1 MGKVVAA
8 LSMSLDGFVAD
19 ENDGVAE
26 LFGWY
31 ENGDVEVPS
40 ADPRWTFHVTEA
52 SARFLRPALTQC
64 GALVCGR
71 RLFDHTDG
79 WGGRHPAGCP
89 VFVVSH
95 TVPPGWPREE
105 SATTF
110 YPDPMAAI
118 EAAQAVAGDRDVA
131 VSTPT
136 LARQYLDAG
145 LIDEITV
152 SLVPVLLGE
161 GISFFDGLTV
171 APVRLADPEVIEG
184 RGVTHLT
191 YQVIR

>member
-19 ENDGVAE
+19 EYDSVAP

-31 ENGDVEVPS
+31 QNGDVEVPS
-40 ADPRWTFHVTEA
+40 ADPRWTFHMTEA
-52 SARFLRPALTQC
+52 SARFLRRALTEC
-64 GALVCGR
+64 GALICGR
-71 RLFDHTDG
+71 RLFDRTDG
-79 WGGRHPAGCP
+79 WGGRHPLGCP

-95 TVPPGWPREE
+95 SIPAGWPRGG

-110 YPDPMAAI
+110 YPDPMAALD
-118 EAAQAVAGDRDVA
+118 AARAEAGDRIVG

-136 LARQYLDAG
+136 LTRLYLDAG
-145 LIDEITV
+145 LLDELTV

-161 GISFFDGLTV
+161 GVGFFDTLTV
-171 APVRLADPEVIEG
+171 APIHLSDPQIIAG
-184 RGVTHLT
+184 SGVTHLT
-191 YQVIR
+191 YQVMR

>member
-19 ENDGVAE
+19 ENDSVAQ

-31 ENGDVEVPS
+31 QSGDVEVPS

-52 SARFLRPALTQC
+52 SARFLRRALTEC
-64 GALVCGR
+64 GALICGR
-71 RLFDHTDG
+71 RLFDRTDG
-79 WGGRHPAGCP
+79 WGGRHPLGCP

-95 TVPPGWPREE
+95 SVPAGWPRDS

-110 YPDPMAAI
+110 YPDPMAALDAARA
-118 EAAQAVAGDRDVA
+118 EAGERLVG

-136 LARQYLDAG
+136 LTRHYLEAG
-145 LIDEITV
+145 LLDEITV

-161 GISFFDGLTV
+161 GVGFFGAFTV
-171 APVRLADPEVIEG
+171 APIRLAGPEILAGE
-184 RGVTHLT
+184 GVTHLT